1 MIPTESYFN
10 DAPNEM
16 SYADLKNKY
25 EKFCYLNHMPI

>member
-1 MIPTESYFN
+1 MIPTGPYFSDIN
-10 DAPNEM
+10 TEM